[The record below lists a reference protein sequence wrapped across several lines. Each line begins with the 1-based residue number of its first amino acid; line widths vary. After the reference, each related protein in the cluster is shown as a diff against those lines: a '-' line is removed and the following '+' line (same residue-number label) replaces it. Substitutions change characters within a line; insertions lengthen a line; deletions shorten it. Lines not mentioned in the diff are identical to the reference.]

1 MKIRENLICR
11 FEDGVIFDT
20 EKGVLYEMND
30 SANEIVRMIY
40 EGKKVEEILDV
51 LDVIY
56 DKSNKEEI
64 AGFVE
69 QTILDLREKG
79 ILDE

>member
-30 SANEIVRMIY
+30 SANEIVRI
-40 EGKKVEEILDV
+40 I
-51 LDVIY
+51 
-56 DKSNKEEI
+56 KE
-64 AGFVE
+64 
-69 QTILDLREKG
+69 
-79 ILDE
+79 

>member
-64 AGFVE
+64 VGFVE
-69 QTILDLREKG
+69 QTILDLRKKG
-79 ILDE
+79 ILDQ

>member
-64 AGFVE
+64 VGFVE
-69 QTILDLREKG
+69 QTILDLRKKG

>member
-64 AGFVE
+64 GGFVE
-69 QTILDLREKG
+69 QTILDLRKKG

>member
-1 MKIRENLICR
+1 MR
-11 FEDGVIFDT
+11 
-20 EKGVLYEMND
+20 
-30 SANEIVRMIY
+30 
-40 EGKKVEEILDV
+40 KKVEEILDV

-64 AGFVE
+64 VGFVE
-69 QTILDLREKG
+69 QTILDLRKKG

>member
-64 AGFVE
+64 VGFVE
-69 QTILDLREKG
+69 QTILDLRKKS

>member
-64 AGFVE
+64 VGFVE
-69 QTILDLREKG
+69 QTLLDLRKKG

>member
-30 SANEIVRMIY
+30 SANKIVRMIY

-64 AGFVE
+64 VGFVE
-69 QTILDLREKG
+69 QTILDLRKKG

>member
-64 AGFVE
+64 VGFVE